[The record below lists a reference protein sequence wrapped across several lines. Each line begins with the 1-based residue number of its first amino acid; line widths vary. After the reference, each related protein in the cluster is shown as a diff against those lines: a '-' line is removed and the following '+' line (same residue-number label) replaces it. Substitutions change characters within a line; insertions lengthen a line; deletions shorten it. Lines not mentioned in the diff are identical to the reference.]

1 MRINKKSLL
10 NSFTVREKKQLL
22 VLMLVLLGVWGLLY
36 MRYCWTSA
44 SQATSDNA
52 LTIART
58 AGTSF
63 PKKILSSMNNP
74 NPEYFEALQYEQI
87 KYSLLNLVSINPK
100 IRVAYIYVQRAGK
113 LYLMSDSEPLDSK
126 DYSPLGQEYEAT
138 KVFSEP
144 FENGNPK

>member
-10 NSFTVREKKQLL
+10 NAFTVREKKQLL

-36 MRYCWTSA
+36 MHYCWTSA

-63 PKKILSSMNNP
+63 PKKVLSSMENP

-87 KYSLLNLVSINPK
+87 KYSLQNLVSINPK
-100 IRVAYIYVQRAGK
+100 IRVAYIYLTLSMDK
-113 LYLMSDSEPLDSK
+113 LSR
-126 DYSPLGQEYEAT
+126 T
-138 KVFSEP
+138 IITH
-144 FENGNPK
+144 